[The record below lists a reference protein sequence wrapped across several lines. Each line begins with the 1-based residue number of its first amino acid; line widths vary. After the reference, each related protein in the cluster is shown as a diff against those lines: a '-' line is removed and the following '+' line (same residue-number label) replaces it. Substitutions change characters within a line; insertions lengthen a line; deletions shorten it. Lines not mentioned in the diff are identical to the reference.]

1 MADLDNILSGA
12 GAAASEPEVKEETPA
27 VVEQAQA
34 EQATEQNEEAPDDT
48 GQQEGE
54 QGQKMVPQQALHAEK
69 QKVKRYTEE
78 VADLRG
84 IISKQASDFQRD
96 IAELKA
102 MLTAKPAA
110 PEAKAE
116 KKGFWDFD
124 DPDQYVQATI
134 QSNMAPFSEQ
144 TAAIREEL
152 AEHRYN
158 VSYSLALGTY
168 GADAINAADKA
179 VKDAVASGVLNG
191 ETVRQELQNSRD
203 PVGDIVRW
211 HKNSPAMKE
220 QELREKLRAELLE
233 EMQGGG
239 QQAQAQQP
247 GKPAV
252 GQMPSN
258 LAGARNVASRAG
270 PAWSGPPPL
279 TDIFAR

>member
-27 VVEQAQA
+27 VAEQAQA
-34 EQATEQNEEAPDDT
+34 EQVTEQNEEAPEDT

-69 QKVKRYTEE
+69 QKVKRYTEQ
-78 VADLRG
+78 VASFEKKLAD
-84 IISKQASDFQRD
+84 QA
-96 IAELKA
+96 EA
-102 MLTAKPAA
+102 MRRLETMLSEKAKPQEPEKPA
-110 PEAKAE
+110 PQ
-116 KKGFWDFD
+116 FWD
-124 DPDQYVQATI
+124 DPDQFVQHSITPVQQAL
-134 QSNMAPFSEQ
+134 QK
-144 TAAIREEL
+144 EL
-152 AEHRYN
+152 AETRYVLSRN
-158 VSYSLALGTY
+158 V
-168 GADAINAADKA
+168 AIASFGEDVVTAADEALKEA
-179 VKDAVASGVLNG
+179 VRSGQIDGNA
-191 ETVRQELQNSRD
+191 VRQQLEQSRD
-203 PVGDIVRW
+203 PVGDVVRW

-279 TDIFAR
+279 NDIFAR